1 MPVMS
6 LSGSVYNKT
15 ILLFSL
21 SENQVVFANS
31 VDPDDMSPYAEFHL
45 ALHCLQKYA
54 LIAGVGYKRQSNHQ
68 F

>member
-21 SENQVVFANS
+21 SENQLVFTNS
-31 VDPDDMSPYAEFHL
+31 VYPDDMSHYAEFHL

-54 LIAGVGYKRQSNHQ
+54 LRSHQ
-68 F
+68 TVD